1 LISRVPRNLKKGRIS
16 VKVRRLVPLAS
27 GVLAVLALLVAA
39 LGASAAPSKSD
50 QATNRIAIVTDI
62 GGLNDKGFNHLSY
75 VGLQRAQRLLK
86 VQGRAF
92 VTNSANDRTPNLA
105 AAAQQG
111 YGLVIPVGVLFA
123 FGPIDAVAPRFP
135 NTKFAG
141 IDVNWPDLKSK
152 PTNVRGIQFKEQ
164 EAGYL
169 AGYIAGLVVKD
180 QRGPDVISAVGAN
193 KVTAIVRF
201 IAGYRAGARRANRG
215 VRVLVNYANDPTFAD
230 QAKCKETTLNQ
241 IERGSKIAFM
251 VAGQCGLGGLTATK
265 ERRIWGIGVDADQS
279 FLGKHILTSATKKVD
294 VAVYNVIK
302 AYKANPTGFRG
313 GFNTTYSVK
322 NNGVGYGKLSTRLSA
337 AKRAEYTKKVEAI
350 RKLIVQGK
358 IKPPSS

>member
-1 LISRVPRNLKKGRIS
+1 
-16 VKVRRLVPLAS
+16 VKARRLMPFGL
-27 GVLAVLALLVAA
+27 GVLAIMAMLVAA
-39 LGASAAPSKSD
+39 LAANASPSKSD
-50 QATNRIAIVTDI
+50 QSANRVAIVTDI

-75 VGLQRAQRLLK
+75 VGLQRAVRQLNI
-86 VQGRAF
+86 QGRTF
-92 VTNSANDRTPNLA
+92 ITNSANDRTPNLA

-123 FGPIDAVAPRFP
+123 FGPIDAVAPRFQ

-141 IDVNWPDLKSK
+141 VDVNWPDLESD
-152 PTNVRGIQFKEQ
+152 PMNVRGIQFKEQ

-169 AGYIAGLVVKD
+169 VGYIAGLRVKD
-180 QRGPDVISAVGAN
+180 QRGSDVISAVGAN
-193 KVTAIVRF
+193 RVPAIVRF

-251 VAGQCGLGGLTATK
+251 VAGQCGLGGLTAAK

-279 FLGKHILTSATKKVD
+279 FLGRHILTSATKKVD
-294 VAVYNVIK
+294 VAVYDMIK
-302 AYKANPTGFRG
+302 AFKANPRGFRG
-313 GFNTTYSVK
+313 GINSNYTVR
-322 NNGVGYGKLSTRLSA
+322 NNGVGFGKLSTRLPR
-337 AKRAEYTKKVEAI
+337 AKRLEYTRKANAI
-350 RKLIVQGK
+350 KKLIAQGK
-358 IKPPSS
+358 IKPPAS

>member
-1 LISRVPRNLKKGRIS
+1 
-16 VKVRRLVPLAS
+16 VKVRRLVPLAF

-50 QATNRIAIVTDI
+50 QATTRVAIVTDI

-75 VGLQRAQRLLK
+75 VGLQRAQRQLN

-92 VTNSANDRTPNLA
+92 VTTSANDRIPNLRT
-105 AAAQQG
+105 AAQQG
-111 YGLVIPVGVLFA
+111 YGLVIGIGFLMFDPL
-123 FGPIDAVAPRFP
+123 DKVAGAFP

-141 IDVNWPDLKSK
+141 VDVPYALLASK
-152 PTNVRGIQFKEQ
+152 PRNVRGLIFKEQ

-169 AGYIAGLVVKD
+169 VGYIAGLVVRD
-180 QRGPDVISAVGAN
+180 QPGRDVISAVGAN
-193 KVTAIVRF
+193 RVPAIVRF
-201 IAGYRAGARRANRG
+201 IAGYKAGAKRANR
-215 VRVLVNYANDPTFAD
+215 RITVLVNYANDPTFAD
-230 QAKCKETTLNQ
+230 QAKCKEATLNQ

-294 VAVYNVIK
+294 VAVFQTIR
-302 AYKANPTGFRG
+302 AF
-313 GFNTTYSVK
+313 K
-322 NNGVGYGKLSTRLSA
+322 NNPRGFAGGIDKIFDVKTGAVGYGKLSTRLPR
-337 AKRAEYTKKVEAI
+337 AKRAEYTRKAEVI
-350 RKLIVQGK
+350 RKLIASGK
-358 IKPPSS
+358 IKPPTS

>member
-1 LISRVPRNLKKGRIS
+1 MNA
-16 VKVRRLVPLAS
+16 RRLMPLGL
-27 GVLAVLALLVAA
+27 GVLAIMAMLVAA
-39 LGASAAPSKSD
+39 LAANAAPSKSN
-50 QATNRIAIVTDI
+50 QSGNRVAIVTDI

-75 VGLQRAQRLLK
+75 VGLQRAVNQLK
-86 VQGRAF
+86 IQGRTF
-92 VTNSANDRTPNLA
+92 ITNSANDRTPNLA

-141 IDVNWPDLKSK
+141 VDVSWADLKSK

-180 QRGPDVISAVGAN
+180 QRGSDVISAVGAN
-193 KVTAIVRF
+193 KVPAIVRF

-251 VAGQCGLGGLTATK
+251 VAGQCGLGGLSAAK

-294 VAVYNVIK
+294 VAVFDMIK
-302 AYKANPTGFRG
+302 AFKANPRGFRG
-313 GFNTTYSVK
+313 GYNATYSVK
-322 NNGVGYGKLSTRLSA
+322 NRGVGFGKLSTRLPR
-337 AKRAEYTKKVEAI
+337 AKRLEYTRKATAI
-350 RKLIVQGK
+350 QKLIAQGK
-358 IKPPSS
+358 IKPPAA